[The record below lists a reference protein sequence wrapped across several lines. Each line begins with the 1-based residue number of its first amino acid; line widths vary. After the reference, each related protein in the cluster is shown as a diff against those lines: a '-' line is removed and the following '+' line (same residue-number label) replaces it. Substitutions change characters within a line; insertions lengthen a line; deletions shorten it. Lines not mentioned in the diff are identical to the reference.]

1 MKEKMS
7 EDQNI
12 KLQNNR
18 EMVFYLYDSNI
29 ERILRDSTGHKS

>member
-29 ERILRDSTGHKS
+29 ERILRDSKGYKS